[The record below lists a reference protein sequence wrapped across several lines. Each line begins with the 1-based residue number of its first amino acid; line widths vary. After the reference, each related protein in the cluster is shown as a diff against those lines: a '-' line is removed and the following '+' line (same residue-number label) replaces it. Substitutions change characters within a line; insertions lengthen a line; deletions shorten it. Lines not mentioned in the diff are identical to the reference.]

1 MKQNKIRSEKKM
13 SVTGET
19 ADQLTRMTLQG
30 IQFAAGLS
38 AKAGG
43 KTLKSLSVFLYSVIA
58 EQRKVKG
65 KTNLKSFLKSEEEL
79 KIFAIQRKD
88 LQSFYKEAK
97 RYGVLY
103 HVIMKEK
110 GEDGICDI
118 MIKAKDASKV
128 ARIANRLEIGTLDT
142 KAINSMI
149 EKEQTNSDKQV
160 PMMDKTEHNDTIRTL
175 MEKAMKQ
182 APKKARMDTTKD
194 LSGHSLKVSTNVSE
208 KPSVR
213 KELSDIKQKQQKQ
226 QQVQRAKHI
235 KKNRRKQYANNRRS
249 ITR

>member
-1 MKQNKIRSEKKM
+1 M

-43 KTLKSLSVFLYSVIA
+43 KTLKSLSVFLYSVIDK
-58 EQRKVKG
+58 QKKVKG

-79 KIFAIQRKD
+79 KIFAIHRKD
-88 LQSFYKEAK
+88 LHSFYKEAK

-118 MIKAKDASKV
+118 MIKAKDANKV

-149 EKEQTNSDKQV
+149 EKEQATVDKQV
-160 PMMDKTEHNDTIRTL
+160 PMMNETEHNDTIRAL

-182 APKKARMDTTKD
+182 DPKKARMDTTKD

-226 QQVQRAKHI
+226 QQIQRAKHI

-249 ITR
+249 IAR

>member
-1 MKQNKIRSEKKM
+1 MEQNKKRSVNKV

-142 KAINSMI
+142 KTINSMI

-160 PMMDKTEHNDTIRTL
+160 PMMDKTEHNDTIRAL

-208 KPSVR
+208 KPSVK

>member
-1 MKQNKIRSEKKM
+1 M

-58 EQRKVKG
+58 EQKKVKG

-79 KIFAIQRKD
+79 KIFAIHRKD
-88 LQSFYKEAK
+88 LHSFYKEAK

-118 MIKAKDASKV
+118 MIKAKDANKV

-149 EKEQTNSDKQV
+149 EKEQATVDKQV
-160 PMMDKTEHNDTIRTL
+160 PMMNETEHNDTIRAL

-182 APKKARMDTTKD
+182 DPKKDRMDTTKD

-213 KELSDIKQKQQKQ
+213 KELSDIKQKQQNQQKQ
-226 QQVQRAKHI
+226 QQIQRAKHI

-249 ITR
+249 IAR

>member
-1 MKQNKIRSEKKM
+1 M
-13 SVTGET
+13 SVNGET
-19 ADQLTRMTLQG
+19 ADQITRMTLQG
-30 IQFAAGLS
+30 IQVAAELS
-38 AKAGG
+38 LKIGG
-43 KTLKSLSVFLYSVIA
+43 ETLDSLSVFLYNVIS
-58 EQRKVKG
+58 EQKKVKG

-97 RYGVLY
+97 KYGVLY

-118 MIKAKDASKV
+118 MIKAKDAEKV

-142 KAINSMI
+142 KTINSMI
-149 EKEQTNSDKQV
+149 EKEQANGDKTV
-160 PMMDKTEHNDTIRTL
+160 PTMNETEHNDTIRTL

-182 APKKARMDTTKD
+182 DPKKARVDSKKD
-194 LSGHSLKVSTNVSE
+194 LSGHSSKVSTNVFK

-213 KELSDIKQKQQKQ
+213 KELSDIKQKQQLQ
-226 QQVQRAKHI
+226 QRAKHI
-235 KKNRRKQYANNRRS
+235 KKNRRKQYANNRKS

>member
-1 MKQNKIRSEKKM
+1 M

-58 EQRKVKG
+58 EQKKVKG

-79 KIFAIQRKD
+79 KIFAIHRKD
-88 LQSFYKEAK
+88 LHSFYKEAK

-118 MIKAKDASKV
+118 MIKAKDANKV
-128 ARIANRLEIGTLDT
+128 ARIANRLEIGTL
-142 KAINSMI
+142 
-149 EKEQTNSDKQV
+149 EKLKFSLI
-160 PMMDKTEHNDTIRTL
+160 MS
-175 MEKAMKQ
+175 
-182 APKKARMDTTKD
+182 
-194 LSGHSLKVSTNVSE
+194 LSVTFIFVE
-208 KPSVR
+208 
-213 KELSDIKQKQQKQ
+213 DI
-226 QQVQRAKHI
+226 
-235 KKNRRKQYANNRRS
+235 
-249 ITR
+249 